1 MQADAIALDAFLKS
15 DQGKACCDLKGVV
28 AEDVEIMG
36 PGVGVG
42 LRQEDTAIK
51 ERINAAIKALRENG
65 KYDEITKKY
74 FDIDIYGG

>member
-1 MQADAIALDAFLKS
+1 MATLSSFAKVL
-15 DQGKACCDLKGVV
+15 
-28 AEDVEIMG
+28 
-36 PGVGVG
+36 
-42 LRQEDTAIK
+42 DTAIK